1 MQPHFAVTAV
11 NLMQEVIKTFFF
23 SHLYCNRML
32 LIRRKQN
39 ELDVVANICMI

>member
-1 MQPHFAVTAV
+1 MQPHFAVTPV
-11 NLMQEVIKTFFF
+11 NLLQEVIKTFFF
-23 SHLYCNRML
+23 HLYCNRML